1 MMTNNRRFVFDTNVL
16 ISAFLFS
23 QSKPR
28 QALEQA
34 TVIGVIVLS
43 NSVLSELEE
52 VLYRPKFDRYLTKE
66 RRQEFLENLTEN
78 AQFIDVTEQINEC
91 RDPKDNKYLELAL
104 SGQAECIVTGDD
116 DLLVLNPWRG
126 IEILTAT
133 PAVARAIVQYP
144 QVW

>member
-28 QALEQA
+28 QALDQA

-66 RRQEFLENLTEN
+66 RRQEFLEDLTEN

-104 SGQAECIVTGDD
+104 SGQSECIVTGDD

-126 IEILTAT
+126 IEILT
-133 PAVARAIVQYP
+133 VQEFLASK
-144 QVW
+144 

>member
-1 MMTNNRRFVFDTNVL
+1 MTNNRRFVFDTNVL

-43 NSVLSELEE
+43 SSVLSELEE

-66 RRQEFLENLTEN
+66 RRQEFLEDLTEN

-126 IEILTAT
+126 IEILT
-133 PAVARAIVQYP
+133 VQEFLASK
-144 QVW
+144 

>member
-28 QALEQA
+28 QALDQA

-66 RRQEFLENLTEN
+66 RRQEFIEDLTEN

-126 IEILTAT
+126 IEILT
-133 PAVARAIVQYP
+133 VQEFLASK
-144 QVW
+144 

>member
-1 MMTNNRRFVFDTNVL
+1 MTNNRRFVFDTNVL

-23 QSKPR
+23 QSQPR
-28 QALEQA
+28 QALDQA
-34 TVIGVIVLS
+34 QDIGVIVLS
-43 NSVLSELEE
+43 SSVFSELKE

-66 RRQEFLENLTEN
+66 RRQEFLENLTQN

-104 SGQAECIVTGDD
+104 SSQAECIVTGDD

-126 IEILTAT
+126 IYILTIQEFLASK
-133 PAVARAIVQYP
+133 
-144 QVW
+144 

>member
-1 MMTNNRRFVFDTNVL
+1 MTNNRRFVFDTNVL

-28 QALEQA
+28 QALDQA

-43 NSVLSELEE
+43 SSVLSELEE

-126 IEILTAT
+126 IEILT
-133 PAVARAIVQYP
+133 VQEFLAKN
-144 QVW
+144 

>member
-28 QALEQA
+28 QALDQA

-43 NSVLSELEE
+43 SSVLSELEE

-66 RRQEFLENLTEN
+66 RRQEFLEDLTEN

-126 IEILTAT
+126 IEILT
-133 PAVARAIVQYP
+133 VQEFLAKN
-144 QVW
+144 

>member
-28 QALEQA
+28 QALDQA

-52 VLYRPKFDRYLTKE
+52 VLYRPKFDRYLTRE
-66 RRQEFLENLTEN
+66 RRQEFLEDLTEN

-126 IEILTAT
+126 IEILT
-133 PAVARAIVQYP
+133 VQEFLAKN
-144 QVW
+144 

>member
-28 QALEQA
+28 QALDQA
-34 TVIGVIVLS
+34 QDIGVIVLS

-66 RRQEFLENLTEN
+66 RRQEFIENLTEN
-78 AQFIDVTEQINEC
+78 SQFINVTEQIDEC

-104 SGQAECIVTGDD
+104 SGQVECIVTGDD

-126 IEILTAT
+126 IEILN
-133 PAVARAIVQYP
+133 VQEFLASK
-144 QVW
+144 

>member
-28 QALEQA
+28 QALDQA
-34 TVIGVIVLS
+34 QDIGVLVLS

-52 VLYRPKFDRYLTKE
+52 VLYRPKFDKYLTKE

-78 AQFIDVTEQINEC
+78 SQLIDVTEQVNEC
-91 RDPKDNKYLELAL
+91 RDLKDNKYLELAL
-104 SGQAECIVTGDD
+104 SGQAECISKSA
-116 DLLVLNPWRG
+116 LQNQALSL
-126 IEILTAT
+126 I
-133 PAVARAIVQYP
+133 
-144 QVW
+144 

>member
-28 QALEQA
+28 QALDQA

-66 RRQEFLENLTEN
+66 RRQEFLESLTEN

-104 SGQAECIVTGDD
+104 SGQAKCIVTGDD

-126 IEILTAT
+126 IEILT
-133 PAVARAIVQYP
+133 VQEFLASK
-144 QVW
+144 

>member
-34 TVIGVIVLS
+34 TIIGVIVLS
-43 NSVLSELEE
+43 SSVLSELEE

-66 RRQEFLENLTEN
+66 RRQEFLEDLTEN

-126 IEILTAT
+126 IEILT
-133 PAVARAIVQYP
+133 VQEFLASK
-144 QVW
+144 

>member
-28 QALEQA
+28 QALDQA
-34 TVIGVIVLS
+34 IVIGVIVLS

-78 AQFIDVTEQINEC
+78 AQFIDVTELINEC

-104 SGQAECIVTGDD
+104 NCQAECIVTGDD

-126 IEILTAT
+126 IEILT
-133 PAVARAIVQYP
+133 VQEFLASNTNSL
-144 QVW
+144 

>member
-1 MMTNNRRFVFDTNVL
+1 MRNNPRFVFDTNVL

-28 QALEQA
+28 QALDQSQD
-34 TVIGVIVLS
+34 IGIILLS

-52 VLYRPKFDRYLTKE
+52 VLYCPKFDRYLTKE

-78 AQFIDVTEQINEC
+78 AQFIDVSEQIHEC

-126 IEILTAT
+126 IEILNIQEFLANK
-133 PAVARAIVQYP
+133 
-144 QVW
+144 

>member
-28 QALEQA
+28 QALDQA

-43 NSVLSELEE
+43 SSVLSELEE
-52 VLYRPKFDRYLTKE
+52 VLYRPKFDRYLTRE
-66 RRQEFLENLTEN
+66 RRQEFLEDLTEN

-126 IEILTAT
+126 IEILT
-133 PAVARAIVQYP
+133 VQEFLAKN
-144 QVW
+144 

>member
-1 MMTNNRRFVFDTNVL
+1 MTNNRRFVFDTNVL

-28 QALEQA
+28 QALDQA
-34 TVIGVIVLS
+34 QDIGVILLS

-78 AQFIDVTEQINEC
+78 CQFIDVTEQINEC
-91 RDPKDNKYLELAL
+91 RDLKDNKYLELAL

-116 DLLVLNPWRG
+116 DLLVLNPWRD
-126 IEILTAT
+126 IEILN
-133 PAVARAIVQYP
+133 VQEFLASK
-144 QVW
+144 

>member
-1 MMTNNRRFVFDTNVL
+1 MTNNRRFVFDTNVL

-28 QALEQA
+28 QALDQA
-34 TVIGVIVLS
+34 IVIGVIVLS

-78 AQFIDVTEQINEC
+78 AQFIDVTELINEC

-104 SGQAECIVTGDD
+104 NCQAECIVTGDD

-126 IEILTAT
+126 IEILT
-133 PAVARAIVQYP
+133 VQEFLASNTNSL
-144 QVW
+144 

>member
-1 MMTNNRRFVFDTNVL
+1 VL

-28 QALEQA
+28 QALDQA

-43 NSVLSELEE
+43 SSVLSELEE

-66 RRQEFLENLTEN
+66 RRQEFLEDLTEN

-104 SGQAECIVTGDD
+104 SSQAECIVTGDD

-126 IEILTAT
+126 IEILT
-133 PAVARAIVQYP
+133 VQEFLASK
-144 QVW
+144 